1 MAIINYEEPFEFKKI
16 KDELILS
23 LSLGEEYFEDVSSIL
38 MIIAIGN
45 VVKSDRQIQK
55 NINDVKNF
63 FPVVLRNKYVSKW
76 KYKLKVKVGVDIGF
90 IVIKY
95 GLQTEYEYAFIT
107 FEGSAQTFKRTLNI
121 GDKIVII
128 KKKDSETYE
137 MFSINKD
144 NEHFSYTKDFFAVDK
159 TILTSDQT
167 YFSPPIFDNK
177 ETGNVSKKISNI
189 ILYGPPGTGKTRRLN
204 NSYLFGKNED
214 SKSFITF
221 HQAYSYEE
229 FIEGIKPIISE
240 TDRSQKEISYEYS
253 NGIFFQACEAASLLA
268 GYSSLK
274 ECLAA
279 SKEDR
284 QEKFQQAISE
294 GNIFCFCIDEINRA
308 NIAGVFGDLITL
320 IETNKRIGGS
330 EEMIVSLPYSKRQF
344 GIPANLQIIGTM
356 NTADRSITLMDTALR
371 RRFEFIELAPNS
383 EVFSEQGIN
392 KIGNIDLVNL
402 FDSIN
407 ERIKHFLGKDQC
419 IGHAYFLKLENS
431 TSPKKDL
438 LAIFMQKVIPL
449 LEEYFY
455 NDYERIRLVL
465 GDDNPRKNEKEHCFF
480 ILNKSQNPFLTESDL
495 VDEEKNVYSINEQ
508 FIKSLEEDAIDETI
522 FTLMYVADESIS
534 S

>member
-1 MAIINYEEPFEFKKI
+1 MAIINYEEPSEFKKI
-16 KDELILS
+16 KDELLLS
-23 LSLGEEYFEDVSSIL
+23 LSLDEDHFEDVSSIL
-38 MIIAIGN
+38 MIVAKGN
-45 VVKSDRQIQK
+45 VIRGNRQIQK
-55 NINDVKNF
+55 NIDDVKNF
-63 FPVVLRNKYVSKW
+63 FPVVIRNKYVAKW
-76 KYKLKVKVGVDIGF
+76 KYKLQARVGEDIGF
-90 IVIKY
+90 IILKY
-95 GLQTEYEYAFIT
+95 NLQHGYEYAHIT
-107 FEGSAQTFKRTLNI
+107 FEGSAQVFKSTLSI
-121 GDKIVII
+121 EDKIIII
-128 KKKDSETYE
+128 KKKDSEIYE
-137 MFSINKD
+137 LFSISKD
-144 NEHFSYTKDFFAVDK
+144 DIHFSFTNDFFAVDK
-159 TILTSDQT
+159 TIISSDLT
-167 YFSPPIFDNK
+167 YFSPPIFDSK
-177 ETGNVSKKISNI
+177 ETEGVSPKISNI

-204 NSYLFGKNED
+204 TKYLSGKDEK

-240 TDRSQKEISYEYS
+240 TDASGKDISYEYS
-253 NGIFFQACEAASLLA
+253 NGVFFQACEAASLLA

-274 ECLAA
+274 ECLTT
-279 SKEDR
+279 SKTDR
-284 QEKFQQAISE
+284 QEKFQKAITE
-294 GNIFCFCIDEINRA
+294 GKIFSFCIDEINRA

-320 IETNKRIGGS
+320 IEITKRIGGD
-330 EEMIVSLPYSKRQF
+330 EEMIVSLPYSKRKF
-344 GIPANLQIIGTM
+344 GVPANLQIIGTM
-356 NTADRSITLMDTALR
+356 NTADRSITLIDTALR

-383 EVFSEQGIN
+383 EVFNERGIE

-431 TSPKKDL
+431 SSPKKDL
-438 LAIFMQKVIPL
+438 LTIFMQKIIPL

-495 VDEEKNVYSINEQ
+495 VDEEKNVYSINQQ
-508 FIKSLEEDAIDETI
+508 FANDLEEEAIDETI